1 MDYPER
7 TMCDCCSQPTQPPQQ
22 PPSSDLDSRVTTHE
36 PSPPVPRRSHQEER
50 VPEHAALS
58 GTIPSANDTNAPATE
73 VLNSTLVSSVQSTS
87 REMTTTKTPP
97 KQTPPRTPQKH
108 YVRTTPGSG
117 ALKSPVA
124 SQVISPHDTY
134 EVIGET
140 KTTYH
145 LSNIRTGI
153 KIAGGTAGNLKLMK
167 SWFADAEEP
176 TEEDRDRTN
185 ETPEPLGDY
194 KLRTPLPSAQDV
206 WESCG
211 FVDKYTGLSRH
222 WYTDN
227 KTTTDVDHVFE
238 VQSANRMM
246 LLKFPFVNGQPDSR
260 TSEVVECT
268 RDYLRSLQNLN
279 NTDSGLNRWW
289 KGVAVKDWLSRYNQA
304 RVTGIRLRSEYDGLA
319 SVLRDRMRDATL
331 KMRDPTSPHHWLQ
344 AAQVFKG
351 KGLMVMNGV
360 DVDSSLSSSNPTARK
375 KTTDN
380 TLPPPPPLP
389 PTIDPILQYAPNYAR
404 NICREMGRSSYKLV
418 DRLHDHDGEAFLD
431 YSEALRDMIKAMD
444 LPGAS

>member
-1 MDYPER
+1 
-7 TMCDCCSQPTQPPQQ
+7 MCDCCARTTNPPLLPPKNDVDLNVVTQ
-22 PPSSDLDSRVTTHE
+22 E
-36 PSPPVPRRSHQEER
+36 PVPPIPRPNQVEE
-50 VPEHAALS
+50 S
-58 GTIPSANDTNAPATE
+58 DTANHVSVTKSNAPAVTA
-73 VLNSTLVSSVQSTS
+73 VTLHSTVVSSVPVEQS
-87 REMTTTKTPP
+87 REVTTTPS

-145 LSNIRTGI
+145 LANIRTGV

-167 SWFADAEEP
+167 SWFEDADEP

-194 KLRTPLPSAQDV
+194 KLRTPLPSSHDV

-222 WYTDN
+222 WYMDN
-227 KTTTDVDHVFE
+227 KTTTDVDHVLE

-246 LLKFPFVNGQPDSR
+246 LLKFPFVNGQPNEKAQD
-260 TSEVVECT
+260 VAECT
-268 RDYLRSLQNLN
+268 REYLRSFYNLN

-304 RVTGIRLRSEYDGLA
+304 NTTGIRLRSEYDGLA

-344 AAQVFKG
+344 EAQVFQG
-351 KGLMVMNGV
+351 NGLMIVKNIEE
-360 DVDSSLSSSNPTARK
+360 DSSLSSSSTIVK
-375 KTTDN
+375 KSIDQA
-380 TLPPPPPLP
+380 PPPPPN
-389 PTIDPILQYAPNYAR
+389 DPILHYAPNYAR

-418 DRLHDHDGEAFLD
+418 DCLHEHDGEAFLD